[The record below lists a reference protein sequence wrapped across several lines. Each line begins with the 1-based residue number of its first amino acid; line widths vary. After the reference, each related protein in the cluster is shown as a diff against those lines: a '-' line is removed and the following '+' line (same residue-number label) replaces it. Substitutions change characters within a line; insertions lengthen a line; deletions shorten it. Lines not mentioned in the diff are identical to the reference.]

1 MSLIFQDNLQTF
13 IYKYIGYV
21 TVNFYFKLKISQLG
35 FKNQTE
41 PMPKSSVETFR
52 KKTNT
57 QYFCVNIVKGRKGEG
72 CKKSY
77 IHMETRGDI

>member
-1 MSLIFQDNLQTF
+1 
-13 IYKYIGYV
+13 
-21 TVNFYFKLKISQLG
+21 
-35 FKNQTE
+35 
-41 PMPKSSVETFR
+41 MPKSSVETFR
-52 KKTNT
+52 KKKTNTTRRQGFLENT

>member
-1 MSLIFQDNLQTF
+1 
-13 IYKYIGYV
+13 
-21 TVNFYFKLKISQLG
+21 
-35 FKNQTE
+35 
-41 PMPKSSVETFR
+41 MPKSSVETFR
-52 KKTNT
+52 KKNKYNEKTGIFENT